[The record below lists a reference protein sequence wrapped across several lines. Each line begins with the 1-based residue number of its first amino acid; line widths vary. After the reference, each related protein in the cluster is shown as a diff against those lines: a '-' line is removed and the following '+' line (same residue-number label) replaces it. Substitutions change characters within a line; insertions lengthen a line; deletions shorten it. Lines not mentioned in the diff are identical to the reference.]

1 MKALVIAIDGPAASG
16 KSTTAKLVA
25 RALGY
30 LHIDTG
36 AMYRAVT
43 LKVLRHGV
51 DPANEA
57 AVIAA
62 AGSSTIELKPGPD
75 GNIVL
80 LDGEDVSSAIR
91 QPDVTRFVSAVS
103 SYQAVRDLMVK
114 AQRHLAAAGG
124 AVLEGRDIGT
134 VVLPEADL
142 KVFMIANVQ
151 ARAQRRQRDLAAAGI
166 QTDEEALVDEIQ
178 ERDRKDSTRSASPLR
193 KADDAVEVDTSD
205 LTIDEQVASIVKKAQ
220 EVLKRRP

>member
-43 LKVLRHGV
+43 LKVLNHGV
-51 DPANEA
+51 DPENEA
-57 AVIAA
+57 AVIHVAR
-62 AGSSTIELKPGPD
+62 STTIELKPGPD

-80 LDGEDVSSAIR
+80 LDGDDVSAAIR
-91 QPDVTRFVSAVS
+91 QPDVTRHVSAVS
-103 SYQAVRDLMVK
+103 SYQAVRDVMVM
-114 AQRHLAAAGG
+114 AQRRLAAHGG

-142 KVFMIANVQ
+142 KVYMIADVQ
-151 ARAQRRQRDLAAAGI
+151 SRARRRQRDLAAAGI
-166 QTDEEALVDEIQ
+166 ETEAEALVDEIQ

-205 LTIDEQVASIVKKAQ
+205 LTIDEQVASIVTKAQ
-220 EVLKRRP
+220 EILKRRT